1 WHARAARHWRAAP
14 QPDIFD
20 VKRDVL
26 MILEAIGAPVA
37 SLQTFTDAPSHW
49 RPGRTGALK
58 LGPKVIAYYGEIHP
72 RTLRALG
79 VEAPALAFEIFLDA
93 LPAPR
98 AKGGRAKPPFEK
110 LDLQPLTRDF
120 AFVVDDKITAQD
132 VVRAAIGAD
141 KALITDV
148 NLFDVYRGERM
159 QPGKKSLAIEVTLQP
174 KEKTLTDAEIE
185 VASAKIVSAVMKATG
200 GTLRG

>member
-1 WHARAARHWRAAP
+1 M
-14 QPDIFD
+14 
-20 VKRDVL
+20 KRDVL

-37 SLQTFTDAPSHW
+37 SLQTFADAPAHW

-72 RTLRALG
+72 RT
-79 VEAPALAFEIFLDA
+79 
-93 LPAPR
+93 
-98 AKGGRAKPPFEK
+98 
-110 LDLQPLTRDF
+110 
-120 AFVVDDKITAQD
+120 VVDDGVAAQD

-141 KALITDV
+141 KQLITDV

-174 KEKTLTDAEIE
+174 REKTLTDADIE
-185 VASAKIVSAVMKATG
+185 AASAKIVSAVMKATG